1 MATWKARIW
10 LRVCS
15 NETFFDIAHGCRAM
29 TRSVCNARASNG
41 GRSLCIQIS
50 SRERSYPLPTYW
62 HHLNGNWLRYNF
74 AADSFTVH
82 HNARIASTVLAT
94 AFEMALCNRPYVT
107 WLDGKGGPVNL
118 QKGHSKQ
125 YISLTTDVLLL
136 IVFTYVIPQAQLV
149 HICLALIF
157 ITALFS
163 NWSFLQYFP
172 KKLITVKFNSWI
184 SFQWLCHFY
193 GIKKIYSMH
202 FKSRHC

>member
-1 MATWKARIW
+1 MFVDVQTDTHYAILSLLLLLANSPTNAQFQQPTADKFQG
-10 LRVCS
+10 VV
-15 NETFFDIAHGCRAM
+15 
-29 TRSVCNARASNG
+29 TRNKQKKVD
-41 GRSLCIQIS
+41 
-50 SRERSYPLPTYW
+50 
-62 HHLNGNWLRYNF
+62 F
-74 AADSFTVH
+74 VH
-82 HNARIASTVLAT
+82 VPGFITSCHNARIASTVLAT